1 MSQINYDT
9 LIEKY
14 IDGAATPEEEV
25 LVERFLEENPVNES
39 EILLPEKNEI
49 GRRIKKKLLKNTTRK
64 PARSIYLW
72 AAAIAA
78 SLLVFVGASWFFGT
92 GYTNYESVI
101 TSMLGAKEYDFELKN
116 TSAKP
121 KSLML
126 EDGSEVVLQPGSTIS
141 YPDHLGDKQRL
152 VYLHGEAFFKV
163 KRNPARPFIVSTEN
177 LATQVLGTSFNV
189 KSYDSSGSVE
199 VRVMSGRVSVYEIL
213 KDNKETKRNGVI
225 LTPNQKIVFD
235 KKSRKM
241 ELGIVK
247 NPAVVKPVASRQK
260 FEFSETPVADAFAIL
275 EATYGIDII
284 VEDDVFRN
292 CLFTGDLN
300 DLTMFSQLD
309 LICKAVNA
317 DYESRGTSLFIR
329 GEGCLE

>member
-14 IDGAATPEEEV
+14 IEGAATPEEEV
-25 LVERFLEENPVNES
+25 LVERFMEEDPVNES

-49 GRRIKKKLLKNTTRK
+49 GRRIKKRLLKNTTRK
-64 PARSIYLW
+64 SPKPMYLW
-72 AAAIAA
+72 VSAIAA
-78 SLLVFVGASWFFGT
+78 SLLIFIGLGWFFSE
-92 GYTNYESVI
+92 GYSDYESVF
-101 TSMLGAKEYDFELKN
+101 SSVLGDKEYDFEVKN
-116 TSAKP
+116 TSARP

-126 EDGSEVVLQPGSTIS
+126 EDGSEVVLQPGSRIS

-152 VYLHGEAFFKV
+152 VYLDGEAFFKV

-177 LATQVLGTSFNV
+177 LGTQVLGTSFNV
-189 KSYDSSGSVE
+189 KSYENSGSVE
-199 VRVMSGRVSVYEIL
+199 VRVTSGRVSVYEIL

-247 NPAVVKPVASRQK
+247 NPAIVKPVASRQK
-260 FEFSETPVADAFAIL
+260 FEFSETPVADAFAVL
-275 EATYGIDII
+275 ETAYGIDII

-309 LICKAVNA
+309 LICRAVNA
-317 DYESRGTSLFIR
+317 DYESRGTSLFIH
-329 GEGCLE
+329 GEGCPE